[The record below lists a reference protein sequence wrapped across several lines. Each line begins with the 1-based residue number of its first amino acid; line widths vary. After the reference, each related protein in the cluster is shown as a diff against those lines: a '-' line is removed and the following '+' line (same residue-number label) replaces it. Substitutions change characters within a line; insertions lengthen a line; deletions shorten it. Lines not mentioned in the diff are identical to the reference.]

1 MLFFCREIDNL
12 KKSQIVFE
20 PAYFMQQAL
29 SSCTG
34 FAPSPWPFLSGL
46 VFFLSV
52 VPFFTAYAVLFT
64 FLPLTNTVT
73 HTHSPFAKQFFLLH
87 LLLFRA
93 VSIFLFCLLL
103 PFATLSLCFM
113 LRQMA
118 LLCCWNFL
126 FVDFSLFLS
135 TLIASFLQVFFFSC
149 WYFHLLFLAQHA
161 FLLAQ
166 NDLFHFLELTNTA
179 KSGWNGNF
187 VQISLNDDPAQ
198 KIRLRFTKSTL
209 WLNCKGV
216 EPRKKT

>member
-1 MLFFCREIDNL
+1 
-12 KKSQIVFE
+12 
-20 PAYFMQQAL
+20 MQQAL

-46 VFFLSV
+46 VFSLSV

-64 FLPLTNTVT
+64 FLPLTNTTT

-113 LRQMA
+113 LRQMT

-135 TLIASFLQVFFFSC
+135 TLIASFCTFFPLLLILSRVFPGAACVFACAKRFVS
-149 WYFHLLFLAQHA
+149 LLGTHQHCQTWMKWKFCANFLKRRSYS
-161 FLLAQ
+161 
-166 NDLFHFLELTNTA
+166 NDSIAVHKVNPLT
-179 KSGWNGNF
+179 
-187 VQISLNDDPAQ
+187 QL
-198 KIRLRFTKSTL
+198 
-209 WLNCKGV
+209 
-216 EPRKKT
+216 